1 MDNIEILLRRQ
12 AILDHKRRILGYEVL
27 LHPSNALGL
36 EHSVLSLA
44 LSQFGVEQ
52 VLSANLNFVHANA
65 SLLMSEA
72 VLLLPAKHTVLQILP
87 EVTIDDADL
96 VSRCQVLKQ
105 LGFKLALED
114 YSPKPDYEPILDL
127 LHYIKINIQEIP
139 PEQLKPTIAQIRKHS
154 DATLLAKNVEQEED
168 FESCLALGFRLFQGY
183 FYVKPSLLKNRKAQ
197 SSQTAIMRIM
207 GMLLSDANVSDL
219 EPLFKDNPTLTLGL
233 LRLVNSVGIN
243 GGKAKINSLRQAIV
257 VLGQKQLLRWIQLLL
272 YSNTDGSEGSSLLQ
286 HVTLRSRLI
295 ELVAQQIESPVEPI
309 REQAFMAGMLSLAD
323 AVMQLPLTEVLAQLG
338 LSSQINEAVLL
349 RQGQLGVLLN
359 LAQAI
364 ETADFVT
371 TTQHL
376 QGLGL
381 AISDFTRL
389 QLEAVQWTKDLGNI

>member
-1 MDNIEILLRRQ
+1 MDNIEVLLRRQ
-12 AILDHKRRILGYEVL
+12 AILDHKRRILGYDVL
-27 LHPSNALGL
+27 LHPYNALGL

-44 LSQFGVEQ
+44 LSQFGAEQ

-87 EVTIDDADL
+87 EVTIDTDL
-96 VSRCQVLKQ
+96 VSRCQALKQ
-105 LGFKLALED
+105 LGFKLAIED
-114 YSPKPDYEPILDL
+114 YSSKPDYEPILDL

-139 PEQLKPTIAQIRKHS
+139 PEQLKPTIAQVRKHS
-154 DATLLAKNVEQEED
+154 DALLLAKNVEQEAD
-168 FESCLALGFRLFQGY
+168 FESCLALGFRLFQGD
-183 FYVKPSLLKNRKAQ
+183 FYAKPSLLKNRKAQ

-286 HVTLRSRLI
+286 HVTQRARLI
-295 ELVAQQIESPVEPI
+295 ELVAQQIESPVQPI
-309 REQAFMAGMLSLAD
+309 SEQAFMSGMLSLAD

-338 LSSQINEAVLL
+338 LSSQINDAVLL
-349 RQGQLGVLLN
+349 RQGQLGALLN
-359 LAQAI
+359 LVQAI
-364 ETADFVT
+364 EEGDFDSVS
-371 TTQHL
+371 QNI
-376 QGLGL
+376 QNLGL
-381 AISDFTRL
+381 SISDFTRL